1 MHCTRKVLD
10 DLIWVGADDRRLSCF
25 EGVYSVPDGV
35 SYNSFLLL
43 DEKTVLFDTVDKAV
57 YQTFFENVEYALG
70 ARELD
75 YLLISHMEPDHAY
88 TIGDLI
94 VRYPKVKIICNAKIQ
109 AMLGQFFHVDFSDRL
124 VLVKEGDSFSCGRHV
139 LNFVNAPMVH
149 WPEVMMTYDS
159 TDGILFSADA
169 FGLFGALNGRLFA
182 DETDFFTEH
191 LDEARRY
198 YTNIVGKYGPQV
210 QSVLKK
216 AAKLDIKYVCPLHG
230 FVWRSHFG
238 DFLEKYLLW
247 SSYTPEE
254 QSVLIA
260 YASVYGHTE
269 NAANILAAKLA
280 EKGVRV
286 RMHDTSVIP
295 ASNIVS
301 DAFRCSHLVFAATTY
316 NAGVFVTMENLLHD
330 IAAHNLQNRK
340 VAIIENG
347 SWAPMSGKAMR
358 EILAGLKKIEY
369 IGDGVTLKSAL
380 AEGQD
385 AELEALSEAI
395 AADILPPPAEAP
407 VAAAAAAPAV
417 LSPDAVDPKAFNKF
431 SYGVEVLTTRVDGK
445 DYGCIINTAGQVAA
459 GDVKKVTI
467 SVIKKNNT
475 CDMVMKAGRFNIS
488 VLTEDAPYSVFQH
501 FGFQSGRDVDK
512 FADVPYDDRTANGI
526 RYIPTYTNAV
536 FSCEVIEHYDLETQ
550 IRRTPRPSRRNA
562 GSARSA
568 ATCTRARR
576 CPTTS
581 PARCAS
587 TARRTS
593 STSSPTARP
602 SRRAMSARSAA
613 TSSPARAS
621 SRRTTPARCA
631 STRARISSL
640 RNNNAFHPGRDRLR
654 SVPSFSQSVGRCL
667 VIFVQNDKI
676 DSFLT
681 GLSETCP
688 AISTVFRREGIDNLR
703 QFML

>member
-25 EGVYSVPDGV
+25 EGVYSVPEGV
-35 SYNSFLLL
+35 SYNSYLML

-70 ARELD
+70 GRKLD
-75 YLLISHMEPDHAY
+75 YLVISHMEPDHAY

-94 VRYPKVKIICNAKIQ
+94 VRYPDVQIICNAKIKT
-109 AMLGQFFHVDFSDRL
+109 MLGQFFARDLSDRI
-124 VLVKEGDSFSCGRHV
+124 VLVKEGDTFSCGRHV

-216 AAKLDIKYVCPLHG
+216 AAGLDIKYVCPLHG

-254 QSVLIA
+254 KSVLIA

-280 EKGVRV
+280 ERGVRV

-340 VAIIENG
+340 IALIENG
-347 SWAPMSGKAMR
+347 SWAPMSGKVMR
-358 EILAGLKKIEY
+358 EILSGLKNTEF
-369 IGDGVTLKSAL
+369 IGENITLKSAL
-380 AEGQD
+380 AEGQLAD
-385 AELEALSEAI
+385 LDALADTLAAELC
-395 AADILPPPAEAP
+395 PPPA
-407 VAAAAAAPAV
+407 VAAPAAEASV
-417 LSPDAVDPKAFNKF
+417 FSPDAVDKKVFNKF

-459 GDVKKVTI
+459 GDPKKITI

-475 CDMVMKAGRFNIS
+475 CDMVMKAGKFNIS
-488 VLTEDAPYSVFQH
+488 ILTEDTPYSVFQH

-512 FADVPYDDRTANGI
+512 FADVPYEDRMANGI
-526 RYIPTYTNAV
+526 RYIPQYTNAV
-536 FSCEVIEHYDLETQ
+536 LSCEVIEHYDLETQ
-550 IRRTPRPSRRNA
+550 MLYIANVVEAKVLSNAPSCTYGYYHAHIKPKKNPA
-562 GSARSA
+562 PEQKECWVCKVCGYVYEGSELPDDFV
-568 ATCTRARR
+568 
-576 CPTTS
+576 CPLCKHGKEDFEHVVPEAKKKQKGYVCKICGHFEPCEGEL
-581 PARCAS
+581 PA
-587 TARRTS
+587 
-593 STSSPTARP
+593 
-602 SRRAMSARSAA
+602 
-613 TSSPARAS
+613 
-621 SRRTTPARCA
+621 
-631 STRARISSL
+631 
-640 RNNNAFHPGRDRLR
+640 DY
-654 SVPSFSQSVGRCL
+654 
-667 VIFVQNDKI
+667 
-676 DSFLT
+676 
-681 GLSETCP
+681 TCP
-688 AISTVFRREGIDNLR
+688 LCKHPREDFEPAE
-703 QFML
+703 Q